1 MLKIN
6 PGKST
11 VWLRPDTLQIGLE
24 ANAVIVGGLTPA
36 HQRFIRALSSGIAD
50 NQVDVI
56 ARSTRIGVAEAERL
70 IDRLSGVL
78 VGQTEAPIAAV
89 ERKPLLSVL
98 HEINPDFAELIR
110 VGLLC
115 SVDGVGVIAHRAA
128 RLIHLESLDKT
139 GVSLLRGL
147 ANAGFAQFWS
157 SDCETITQEDTQAL
171 GFSREQI
178 GRSRLEGS
186 QALAKGFA
194 NPVSIT
200 SVAGQR
206 PRVFERVDL
215 SILVANQVI
224 EPRRYRT
231 LVRYGVPHVAITF
244 DETGVRVSPLI
255 IPNKTP
261 CLGCLDVAMTQIDAD
276 HEVRITQLAHATQR
290 YDDSSAVLFSAAMAV
305 ASATE
310 FLDSQQGFEHQS
322 FERLGWQYER
332 STGRVLRID
341 WPALPGCQC
350 FNSTKVRQ
358 EDVPLGDLT
367 LEHPQE
373 SRRA

>member
-24 ANAVIVGGLTPA
+24 ADAVIVGGLTPA

-50 NQVDVI
+50 NQVGVM

-78 VGQTEAPIAAV
+78 VGQAEGSAAAG
-89 ERKPLLSVL
+89 ERKPSLSVL

-110 VGLLC
+110 VALLC
-115 SVDGVGVIAHRAA
+115 NVDGVGVIAHRAA

-139 GVSLLRGL
+139 GVSLLRGF

-157 SDCETITQEDTQAL
+157 SDRETVGHEDTQAL
-171 GFSREQI
+171 GFPKEQI
-178 GRSRLEGS
+178 GRSRLEGA
-186 QALAKGFA
+186 QALAMGFA
-194 NPVSIT
+194 NPVSVA

-224 EPRRYRT
+224 EPRRYKT
-231 LVRYGVPHVAITF
+231 LVRYGVPHIAITF

-261 CLGCLDVAMTQIDAD
+261 CLGCLDLAMTQIDAD
-276 HEVRITQLAHATQR
+276 HSVRITQLAHATQR

-310 FLDSQQGFEHQS
+310 FLDSQQGFAHQN
-322 FERLGWQYER
+322 FERLGWQFER

-341 WPALPGCQC
+341 WPALPGCEC
-350 FNSTKVRQ
+350 FKSRTASQAV
-358 EDVPLGDLT
+358 DPLGDFT
-367 LEHPQE
+367 FEHPQE
-373 SRRA
+373 SRWA